1 MKSAHKHALFYC
13 ALLYCVS
20 ETLGFLQ
27 TEACGTLDKPGGWPR
42 FSNSNGLTSRLCH
55 SLVILRCF
63 QLSIIVMFLMVVCD
77 QWVIFDDVTLVIV
90 LGCQE
95 LGPYKTGNLINKCY
109 MWSDANWL
117 FPHLSSLSQT
127 LHSLRHNNIEIRPIS
142 NCAVSSKGSSER
154 KSHEALTLNEKPEI
168 IKLCKEGMSKA

>member
-1 MKSAHKHALFYC
+1 MLCFSVSQRHWASYRVKPVVPWTCQAVGLVFPTAGGS
-13 ALLYCVS
+13 LLISVS
-20 ETLGFLQ
+20 QFGNS
-27 TEACGTLDKPGGWPR
+27 CDI
-42 FSNSNGLTSRLCH
+42 SN
-55 SLVILRCF
+55 F
-63 QLSIIVMFLMVVCD
+63 FIIVTFLTVVCD

-95 LGPYKTGNLINKCY
+95 LGSYKTANLINKCY

-117 FPHLSSLSQT
+117 FPDLSSLSQT

-168 IKLCKEGMSKA
+168 IKLSKEGMSKA